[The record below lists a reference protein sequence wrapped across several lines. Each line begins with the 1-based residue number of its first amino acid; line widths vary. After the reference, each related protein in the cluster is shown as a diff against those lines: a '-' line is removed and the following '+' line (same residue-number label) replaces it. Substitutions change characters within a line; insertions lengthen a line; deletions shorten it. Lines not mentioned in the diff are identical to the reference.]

1 MKQRLPTLLLSSLL
15 LATSLNASADNVS
28 GLTAE
33 QIQHEKRLT
42 ELRKQREVLEIM
54 HSQAKMLREC
64 NEMGI
69 DCRSGSLEVIEQND
83 QDFNEEISRIIA
95 EEQSFA
101 LPKATGTSSDASTP
115 KLTAI
120 QNASAQLTHSGSSHW
135 ALVGDKVGPWQV
147 VHIDASKV
155 RIKHTGNAKT
165 QTLVL
170 NW

>member
-1 MKQRLPTLLLSSLL
+1 MKQRLPTLLLSSLI
-15 LATSLNASADNVS
+15 LATSLNASADNVT
-28 GLTAE
+28 GLTAD
-33 QIQHEKRLT
+33 QIQHEKKLT

-69 DCRSGSLEVIEQND
+69 DCRSGSLEVIERND
-83 QDFNEEISRIIA
+83 QNFNEEISRIIA
-95 EEQSFA
+95 DEQSIA
-101 LPKATGTSSDASTP
+101 MPEAIDSSSNISIP

-120 QNASAQLTHSGSSHW
+120 QNASAQLTHSGSTLW